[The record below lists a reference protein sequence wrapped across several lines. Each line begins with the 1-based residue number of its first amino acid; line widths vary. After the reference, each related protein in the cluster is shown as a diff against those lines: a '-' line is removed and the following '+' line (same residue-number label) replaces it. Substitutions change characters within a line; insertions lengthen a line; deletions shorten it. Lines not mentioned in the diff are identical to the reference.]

1 MPFAIARLK
10 MGSLPDCTGNIPI
23 RPNSQ
28 TEIDVDHGSCS
39 LFGDAAQYH
48 NLICN
53 ARLLSYFFLQS
64 VTERT
69 ASMLHSKLMS

>member
-10 MGSLPDCTGNIPI
+10 TGSLLDCTGNIPI

-28 TEIDVDHGSCS
+28 TKIDIDHRCCS

>member
-10 MGSLPDCTGNIPI
+10 MGSNPDCTGNIPI

-39 LFGDAAQYH
+39 LFGDAAQ
-48 NLICN
+48 
-53 ARLLSYFFLQS
+53 
-64 VTERT
+64 
-69 ASMLHSKLMS
+69 